1 VDFGKTKLLQQF
13 NAAIIDFVCVCKGGV
28 ESEKTLDYLDVL
40 S

>member
-13 NAAIIDFVCVCKGGV
+13 NVVITDFVCVCKGGV
-28 ESEKTLDYLDVL
+28 KLEKTLDYLDVL